1 MVDGEVVFNF
11 IDDTMNQLRQ
21 EGCLTFYTTK
31 GSSMSIKPYEGNV
44 NQDFDKLVDDAIY
57 RAAEKMGKW
66 LVDDTASEKTAV
78 LADGTAVYYYGGKL
92 RRYSTPTGTL
102 IKDDK
107 VYIPCEVLAAM
118 GITPSDADI
127 VTIGDAK
134 AVAGDVIQN
143 KYKLYTFRIDNSIIL
158 TDNNSFYMY
167 NGSVPY
173 NMDMMY
179 QEFKK
184 ITDDNIMAE
193 E

>member
-1 MVDGEVVFNF
+1 
-11 IDDTMNQLRQ
+11 
-21 EGCLTFYTTK
+21 
-31 GSSMSIKPYEGNV
+31 
-44 NQDFDKLVDDAIY
+44 
-57 RAAEKMGKW
+57 
-66 LVDDTASEKTAV
+66 
-78 LADGTAVYYYGGKL
+78 
-92 RRYSTPTGTL
+92 
-102 IKDDK
+102 
-107 VYIPCEVLAAM
+107 M